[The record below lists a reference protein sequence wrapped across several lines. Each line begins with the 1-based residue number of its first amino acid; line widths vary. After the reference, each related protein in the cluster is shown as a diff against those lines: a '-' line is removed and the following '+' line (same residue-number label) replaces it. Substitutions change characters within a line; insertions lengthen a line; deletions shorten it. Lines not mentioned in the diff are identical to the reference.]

1 MEQGKLKTARKDIAV
16 ILMDEEGNPAARWEF
31 GGAWPSKY
39 DAPDLTAKGN
49 GIAIETFEIAFITM
63 QRVK

>member
-1 MEQGKLKTARKDIAV
+1 MAV
-16 ILMDEEGNPAARWEF
+16 ILMDEEGKATARWEF

-49 GIAIETFEIAFITM
+49 DVAVETLEVAFETM
-63 QRVK
+63 ERVK